1 MNNRTKTQLNNF
13 IEQIAK
19 AWNLSLEEAESLKER
34 LKQIKER
41 EICNNNS

>member
-1 MNNRTKTQLNNF
+1 MNNRTETQLNRY

-19 AWNLSLEEAESLKER
+19 AWNLSIDELESLKER

-41 EICNNNS
+41 EI